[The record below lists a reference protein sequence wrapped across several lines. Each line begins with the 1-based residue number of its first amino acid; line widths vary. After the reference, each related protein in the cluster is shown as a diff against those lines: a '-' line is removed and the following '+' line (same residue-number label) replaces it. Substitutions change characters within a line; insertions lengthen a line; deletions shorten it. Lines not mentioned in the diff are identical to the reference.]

1 LRRTAGVLKNCLVVF
16 LTIDV
21 ETYTGDYT
29 SDVDGHGKG
38 LPYILEKL
46 NEFKIGATFFVEAL
60 AATRWG
66 IEPIRDICVLIM
78 DFGHDIQLHIHP
90 KVSKIDKIR
99 IIDDKLWNYNKDTQK
114 RFIEMGLE
122 ILLKCGVQN
131 VVAFR
136 AGDLAANID
145 TLAVMEEVGLY
156 LSSNRDL
163 DMKSSIH
170 TRINDHFPI
179 KNDISKRGNIL
190 DMPVTAFRSALPFLD
205 GRYRHFEI
213 SALGAGEMKT
223 ALLQMLKTGY
233 RCAVVL
239 THPGEF
245 FRSSEGKSEFIEKNC
260 RRFETL
266 LKYLHC
272 EPEMNVLRLKEHSP
286 TIVVPEK
293 SPSDVW
299 LSLPCSFIRVF
310 EQSFDRIFKKR
321 KAAKRNALPWK

>member
-1 LRRTAGVLKNCLVVF
+1 MNVF

-21 ETYTGDYT
+21 ETYTGDYP

-38 LPYILEKL
+38 LPYILERL

-66 IEPIRDICVLIM
+66 IEPIRDMCALIM

-99 IIDDKLWNYNKDTQK
+99 IIDDKLWKYNKDTQK
-114 RFIEMGLE
+114 RLIEVGLG
-122 ILLKCGVQN
+122 ILDKCGVEN
-131 VVAFR
+131 LVAFR

-179 KNDISKRGNIL
+179 TNDISKRGNII
-190 DMPVTAFRSALPFLD
+190 DIPVTAFRSAFPFID

-213 SALGAGEMKT
+213 CALGAGEMKN
-223 ALLQMLKTGY
+223 ALSKMVKAGY
-233 RCAVVL
+233 RCATVL
-239 THPGEF
+239 THPAEF
-245 FRSSEGKSEFIEKNC
+245 FHSSGKGSQFIEKNC
-260 RRFETL
+260 RRFEEL
-266 LKYLHC
+266 LSYLHC
-272 EPEMNVLRLKEHSP
+272 EPQFNTVCLRSCSP
-286 TIVVPEK
+286 TVELPAK
-293 SPSDVW
+293 SPLDVR
-299 LSLPCSFIRVF
+299 LSLPYTVIRVW
-310 EQSFDRIFKKR
+310 EQGLDRISNIIKR
-321 KAAKRNALPWK
+321 AKLNASP